1 MSSSTTITTNTNG
14 YTSAQAFNKNKK
26 LLNQHKNDTT
36 SSATS
41 TGSSEE
47 SSSDPLES
55 DFEDVE
61 EDLPKDRDTTA
72 MTKKKVYHLDDF
84 QILKTIG
91 EYEYCSK
98 IYN

>member
-1 MSSSTTITTNTNG
+1 MSSTTIQSTASNG
-14 YTSAQAFNKNKK
+14 YSSSPSAGYNKTKK
-26 LLNQHKNDTT
+26 LLHKNDTT

-55 DFEDVE
+55 DFEDVD
-61 EDLPKDRDTTA
+61 EDLPKDRESTA
-72 MTKKKVYHLDDF
+72 TANKKKVYDLDDF

-91 EYEYCSK
+91 E
-98 IYN
+98 

>member
-1 MSSSTTITTNTNG
+1 MSSTTVQSTASNG
-14 YTSAQAFNKNKK
+14 YSSPSAGYNKTKK
-26 LLNQHKNDTT
+26 MLHKNDTT

-55 DFEDVE
+55 DFEDVD
-61 EDLPKDRDTTA
+61 EDLPKDRDSTSATA
-72 MTKKKVYHLDDF
+72 NKKKVYDLDDF

-91 EYEYCSK
+91 E
-98 IYN
+98 